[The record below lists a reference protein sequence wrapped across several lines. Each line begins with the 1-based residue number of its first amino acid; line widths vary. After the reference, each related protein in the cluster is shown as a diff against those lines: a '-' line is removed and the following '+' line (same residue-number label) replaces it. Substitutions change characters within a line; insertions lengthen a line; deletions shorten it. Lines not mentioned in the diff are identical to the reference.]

1 VSNRAGVTT
10 GPRPPLE
17 ERFLTM
23 KLDTSVNRII
33 EALVIAALL
42 WLGGQVRDLVRAIDN
57 NTDSI
62 NQIHDWISDQETE
75 KND

>member
-1 VSNRAGVTT
+1 
-10 GPRPPLE
+10 
-17 ERFLTM
+17 M